1 MTDSVSTRAR
11 SPRMI
16 RVALIGLAL
25 AGCGISGVLAVMAA
39 PTVGS
44 ASLFGTEICA
54 ATARIDCRHVLR
66 SEWARI
72 GPVSATHLGFAYFAA
87 MGVWFGVV
95 GIPNRAGRRWHW
107 VPVGVGAMGLAASV
121 YFTYVMARYLPVWCS
136 WCLAAHGV
144 NLLLVALAI
153 AAWPRGGADK
163 ADAGVPARP
172 STVRALGVLGG
183 LSVAV
188 LFVVVAG
195 YAAVTR
201 TLVEMCRNRLFDATN
216 NAAFIRMRT
225 QQAPEHDIPIRPDD
239 LAFGAAEVPFT
250 LVAFT
255 DFECPHCLQIHHYA
269 PELVRLF
276 PGRLRVVFKHFP
288 VCRACNPHVA
298 YDLHHFACEA
308 AEAAEAARAAGTPEQ
323 FRAFFDRLF
332 SEVNQFARRPYE
344 RIAGQVGIDRSAFRA
359 AVSAGVG
366 RDRIE
371 ADIALGHALGA
382 EGSGVVFLNGRRM
395 PTWQITTTDHRPRID
410 PGATVALWQQILG
423 APLVRRSATRPEAAG
438 P

>member
-1 MTDSVSTRAR
+1 M
-11 SPRMI
+11 
-16 RVALIGLAL
+16 GLDWVGL
-25 AGCGISGVLAVMAA
+25 GAGWGGITGGRGVRAA

-44 ASLFGTEICA
+44 AVVFGTEICA
-54 ATARIDCRHVLR
+54 AAARIECRHVLR

-72 GPVSATHLGFAYFAA
+72 GPVSAAHLGFAYFAA
-87 MGVWFGVV
+87 MAVWFGAIGV
-95 GIPNRAGRRWHW
+95 PNRAGRGWHW
-107 VPVGVGAMGLAASV
+107 VPVGVGALGLSISI

-144 NLLLVALAI
+144 NLLLVALTV
-153 AAWPRGGADK
+153 AAWPRGGTDK

-239 LAFGAAEVPFT
+239 LAFGPAVAPFT

-276 PGRLRVVFKHFP
+276 PDRLRVVDREGNRF
-288 VCRACNPHVA
+288 A
-298 YDLHHFACEA
+298 LH
-308 AEAAEAARAAGTPEQ
+308 P
-323 FRAFFDRLF
+323 
-332 SEVNQFARRPYE
+332 
-344 RIAGQVGIDRSAFRA
+344 SAL
-359 AVSAGVG
+359 
-366 RDRIE
+366 D
-371 ADIALGHALGA
+371 
-382 EGSGVVFLNGRRM
+382 
-395 PTWQITTTDHRPRID
+395 
-410 PGATVALWQQILG
+410 
-423 APLVRRSATRPEAAG
+423 RRSRRKLRESGTASHAVLGFGFRHP
-438 P
+438 